1 MRMTLRMAALLVAA
15 TMLLWG
21 TASAKTTWDFYSFVP
36 ITHPIGA
43 HLKAF
48 TDEVRKRTNGE
59 LDIVFRPAGELPF
72 RATEVVKVVSQNQV
86 QMGEAYQGFISGTAP
101 LAGVAGLPYLVR
113 TYDDLEKVYPII
125 ERAASKEFAK
135 FGVKILFHHSWPEQ
149 NLFGV
154 GKPIRNAEGFNGRKL
169 RVTDPKQG
177 EMLSR
182 LGAASVTLT
191 TPEVPVALERRT
203 VEGVTT
209 AAFNAVGAKWAE
221 LLEWAFFS
229 EINIGGPEYILVNQ
243 RAYDSLPDNVRAV
256 LDEVSAEW
264 SPRMIASVSAR
275 EKSDRLTLNKKF
287 NIELIYP
294 TEAEVNSLIARVQ
307 PYWEEWGRAN
317 GPEGE
322 KLVADIRAALGK

>member
-1 MRMTLRMAALLVAA
+1 MRNTWNKAALIVAA
-15 TMLLWG
+15 SMLLWG
-21 TASAKTTWDFYSFVP
+21 TASAKTTWDFFCFLP

-43 HLKAF
+43 ELKAF

-86 QMGEAYQGFISGTAP
+86 QVGEAYQGFISGTTP
-101 LAGVAGLPYLVR
+101 LAGVAALPYLVR
-113 TYDDLEKVYPII
+113 TYEDLAKVYPII
-125 ERAASKEFAK
+125 ERAASREFAK
-135 FGVKILFHHSWPEQ
+135 FGVKILFYHSWPEQ
-149 NLFGV
+149 NLYGV
-154 GKPIRNAEGFNGRKL
+154 GKPIRTADDFNGRKL
-169 RVTDPKQG
+169 RVTDPKQA

-191 TPEVPVALERRT
+191 TPEVPVALERGT
-203 VEGVTT
+203 VEGVST
-209 AAFNAVGAKWAE
+209 AAFNAVGSKWAE

-243 RAYDSLPDNVRAV
+243 RAYDSLSDDVRAV

-264 SPRMIASVSAR
+264 GPRMISMVSAR
-275 EKSDRLTLNKKF
+275 ERSDRLALNKKF
-287 NIELIYP
+287 NIQLIYP
-294 TEAEVNSLIARVQ
+294 TEGDLNALIARVQ
-307 PYWEEWGRAN
+307 PYWEEWGQAN